1 LKVLFRADA
10 SLQIGSGH
18 VMRCLTLAESL
29 RQEGVEV
36 MFACRSHPG
45 HLVGILL
52 EKGFKVYQLPLENL
66 ERQGQC
72 TAKLRVTVEDY
83 SDWLGCSQ
91 DQDAQATL
99 KAIGKT
105 QFDWLIV
112 DHYGLDEYWERQL
125 RTTTQKLM
133 VIDDLANRT
142 HDCDLLLDQNYFMN
156 ATSRYDNLIPPSSIR
171 LLGPKYALLRPEFA
185 DARKQL
191 RTRSAKIQRVFV
203 FFGGIDN
210 DNITGLTLEALS
222 DPSLRH
228 LEADVVIGMNNPHKA
243 KIEAQVSQRP
253 RTLLHVQVSNMAALL
268 ARADLALGAGGAT
281 TWERICVG
289 IPSIVF
295 SLAENQRLTSEELAA
310 DGYIDIINTYDGI
323 NYELCKEVI
332 LRRTT
337 VLNKNENVARK
348 LELVDGNGV
357 YRVMKQLEQSI
368 SN

>member
-1 LKVLFRADA
+1 
-10 SLQIGSGH
+10 
-18 VMRCLTLAESL
+18 MRCLTLAELL
-29 RQEGVEV
+29 RQTGAEV
-36 MFACRSHPG
+36 AFACRT
-45 HLVGILL
+45 HLGNLIGLL
-52 EKGFKVYQLPLENL
+52 LQKGFTVYQLPLESSEHNG
-66 ERQGQC
+66 R
-72 TAKLRVTVEDY
+72 TSSKLRVTVEDY

-91 DQDAQATL
+91 DQDSQATL

-310 DGYIDIINTYDGI
+310 DGYIDFINTDDGV
-323 NYELCKEVI
+323 NSEFCKEVI
-332 LRRTT
+332 LRKITA
-337 VLNKNENVARK
+337 LNENENVARK

-357 YRVMKQLEQSI
+357 YRVMKQLEQSLA
-368 SN
+368 N